1 MIRFPCP
8 HCGAKLQVSDAHT
21 GKEGPCPR
29 CRKKLKVPPAAE
41 PELELVRDE
50 TTDDV
55 RTPSKLL
62 DQVAPGPRPL
72 PTSQDSNTPE
82 DLLAQRLYD
91 TISGKGADEYT
102 GVRRLPWPI
111 DVPLYPASLGG
122 LTTLIVIVGIPLLLG
137 FFRPGWSVLSLFGL
151 VGWVI
156 RVAISFY
163 AAWYLAECAYDSAK
177 GGTRAPMALD
187 TTDLGVMW
195 SRVLY
200 LMAVYVL
207 FVAPVGIYWLWTQRT
222 DPIFWA
228 LVAWAVV
235 FFPMGLLAM
244 VIHDSTSALNPFF
257 LLGAIFRTFFP
268 YLGLI
273 VVMGIFVALSW
284 GITSLLPAASR
295 WRWLLEVPIAFATTY
310 LAMVAAHVLGR
321 FYWRYRD
328 RLDWGI

>member
-8 HCGAKLQVSDAHT
+8 HCGAKLQVSDAHA
-21 GKEGPCPR
+21 GNEGPCPR
-29 CRKKLKVPPAAE
+29 CRKRLKVPPAPE
-41 PELELVRDE
+41 PELQLVKDE
-50 TTDDV
+50 TTDNA

-62 DQVAPGPRPL
+62 DQVAIGPRPL
-72 PTSQDSNTPE
+72 PTGPDSNTPE

-91 TISGKGADEYT
+91 AISGKGADEYT
-102 GVRRLPWPI
+102 GARRLPWPI

-122 LTTLIVIVGIPLLLG
+122 LTTLIVLVGIPFL
-137 FFRPGWSVLSLFGL
+137 LSLFPLGL
-151 VGWVI
+151 AGLLIGIVF
-156 RVAISFY
+156 SLY
-163 AAWYLAECAYDSAK
+163 TAWYLAECVYDSAK

-187 TTDLGVMW
+187 TTDLDVML

-200 LMAVYVL
+200 LVAVYIL
-207 FVAPVGIYWLWTQRT
+207 FLSPVAIYWLWMRRV
-222 DPIFWA
+222 DPIFWGLA
-228 LVAWAVV
+228 AWAVV

-268 YLGLI
+268 YVGLI
-273 VVMGIFVALSW
+273 LLTGVFVVLRSW
-284 GITSLLPAASR
+284 ITGLLPETSR
-295 WRWLLEVPIAFATTY
+295 WGWLLEVPVAFATTY